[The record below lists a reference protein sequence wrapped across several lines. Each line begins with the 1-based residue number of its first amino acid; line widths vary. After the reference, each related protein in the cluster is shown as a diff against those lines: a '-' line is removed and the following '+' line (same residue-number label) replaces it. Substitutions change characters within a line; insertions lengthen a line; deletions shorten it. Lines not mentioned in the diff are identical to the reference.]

1 MRLVAKHAQVGYQ
14 TPGDRPGCRN
24 CAHFEVTRHDSPI
37 IAPRTACTLHDLE
50 VTSGGICNSHKLQ
63 RKAGEAELAFLA
75 RQGDLLKHQVQELQ
89 PRLVDTRVFPSV
101 GEMYEGKV
109 MTVAKH
115 RRLMVKQLI
124 ANEEA
129 SGDPDLVR
137 VAAMRR
143 RWNGM
148 APQARER
155 RA

>member
-1 MRLVAKHAQVGYQ
+1 MRLVSKHAQVGYQ
-14 TPGDRPGCRN
+14 TPGERPGCRN
-24 CAHFEVTRHDSPI
+24 CAHINRIETTGF
-37 IAPRTACTLHDLE
+37 TLCVKHGFE

-115 RRLMVKQLI
+115 RRLMVEQLI

-143 RWNGM
+143 RCIGM

>member
-1 MRLVAKHAQVGYQ
+1 M
-14 TPGDRPGCRN
+14 
-24 CAHFEVTRHDSPI
+24 
-37 IAPRTACTLHDLE
+37 
-50 VTSGGICNSHKLQ
+50 TSGGICNSHKLQ